1 MDSREFDALEETARA
16 RMSAG
21 AFAFVAAGAD
31 DEITAQENVH
41 AWREL
46 RLRPRVLRDI
56 TSVDTQVTV
65 LGTSLATP
73 IMVAPMGRHRLY
85 HPEGERASA
94 RGAALAGAAY
104 VLATTST
111 VSIEEVAAERA
122 ETPQWFQLYFTGRDA
137 AEAIID
143 RVAAAGL
150 RALVLTVDQPVSGW
164 SPRCAN
170 TPVEPSPD
178 MRHVNMPGQPIARI
192 AYDPAH
198 EGRIMFP
205 ATLQDLEWLV
215 RHSSLPVIVKGVLRG
230 DDAKRCV
237 DAGARAVIVS
247 NHGGRHLDGAVT
259 SAQAL
264 PEVVEAIGDQAEVYV
279 DGGLRR
285 GTDILKAIALGARA
299 VLVGRPIAWGL
310 GAHGAD
316 GVRDVLVHLHTELK
330 RAMALCGV
338 ARLNDATADLI
349 APVRSDMRR

>member
-1 MDSREFDALEETARA
+1 MDSRDFDTLEEAACA
-16 RMSAG
+16 RMAAG
-21 AFAFVAAGAD
+21 AYAFVAAGAD
-31 DEITAQENVH
+31 DEITARANVH
-41 AWREL
+41 GWRDL
-46 RLRPRVLRDI
+46 RLRPRILRDV
-56 TSVDTQVTV
+56 TSVETQVTL
-65 LGTSLATP
+65 LGASVSTP

-85 HPEGERASA
+85 HPDGERASA
-94 RGAALAGAAY
+94 RGAAIAGAAY

-122 ETPQWFQLYFTGRDA
+122 EAPQWFQLYFTGRES
-137 AEAIID
+137 AEAIIH

-150 RALVLTVDQPVSGW
+150 QALVLTVDQPVSGW
-164 SPRCAN
+164 SPRSAS

-178 MRHVNMPGQPIARI
+178 IRHVNMPGQPIARI

-215 RHSSLPVIVKGVLRG
+215 RCSPLPVVVKGVLRG
-230 DDAKRCV
+230 DDAQRCV
-237 DAGARAVIVS
+237 DAGARAVMVS
-247 NHGGRHLDGAVT
+247 NHGGRHLDGTVT
-259 SAQAL
+259 SARAL
-264 PEVVEAIGDQAEVYV
+264 PEIVAAIGNQAEIYV
-279 DGGLRR
+279 DGGIRR

-316 GVRDVLVHLHTELK
+316 GVRDVLVHLNTELK

-338 ARLNDATADLI
+338 ATLADATADLI
-349 APVRSDMRR
+349 ASD